1 MRPKPG
7 GGGAV
12 SMEGDAEPE
21 IEDVVLVA
29 CIDRRPALLQVSIT
43 APVEVGDRRE
53 RDVPADPDGIL
64 RTDYEAEP
72 VRCRGAGGAV
82 SAAAVSLAVLEVQA
96 RYPSMLTVRRRH
108 HVTERY
114 HD

>member
-29 CIDRRPALLQVSIT
+29 CIDRRPALLQVSIA

-53 RDVPADPDGIL
+53 RDVPADPDVIP
-64 RTDYEAEP
+64 RADHEPEP
-72 VRCRGAGGAV
+72 VRCRGAGVADSEVGVAH
-82 SAAAVSLAVLEVQA
+82 AALGKEPPLRRETEVGPGPPDDEP
-96 RYPSMLTVRRRH
+96 R
-108 HVTERY
+108 
-114 HD
+114 

>member
-7 GGGAV
+7 GGRAV

-29 CIDRRPALLQVSIT
+29 RIDRRPALLQVSIA

-53 RDVPADPDGIL
+53 RDVPADPDVIPRADHEPEPDPEPLACLGML
-64 RTDYEAEP
+64 GPRRGDGETGEPQERDENPNYRTHTP
-72 VRCRGAGGAV
+72 
-82 SAAAVSLAVLEVQA
+82 SL
-96 RYPSMLTVRRRH
+96 
-108 HVTERY
+108 
-114 HD
+114 